1 MRLLRVLIVVTQIST
16 LLCFDNFLRVQQ
28 ASKVAKGVF
37 DTYWK
42 LYITCIITSMPHER
56 FMSDNLHS
64 YINAFSKTTVGHAP
78 QFTANRKFFAN
89 MISTPA
95 FKKTLMK
102 DIRVLQNNLLE
113 KIKFCDESVVNQD
126 ILKQLYD
133 REVDQTKL

>member
-1 MRLLRVLIVVTQIST
+1 MHLLRVLLVFMQMST
-16 LLCFDNFLRVQQ
+16 LLCYSNYLRVEH
-28 ASKVAKGVF
+28 ATKVAKTVF
-37 DTYWK
+37 LTYWDR
-42 LYITCIITSMPHER
+42 YISCFTTSMPHER

-89 MISTPA
+89 MISAPA
-95 FKKTLMK
+95 FKRTLMK
-102 DIRVLQNNLLE
+102 DISVLQNNILE

-126 ILKQLYD
+126 LLRQLYD